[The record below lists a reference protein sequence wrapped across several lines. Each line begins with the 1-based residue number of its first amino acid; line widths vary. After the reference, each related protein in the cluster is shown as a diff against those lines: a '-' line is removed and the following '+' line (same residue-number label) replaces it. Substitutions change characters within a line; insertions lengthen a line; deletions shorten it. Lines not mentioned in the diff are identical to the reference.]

1 MSFPIKGFI
10 ETSFVD
16 WPGKIASIIFLPQCN
31 FRCPYCHNYELVLDP
46 DQFDS
51 FPIDYIVGKLRHFR
65 SWVDG
70 VCITGGEPTLVA
82 NLTQLIKT
90 VRDEGMLIKLDTNG
104 SRPEIVEQLIRDRL
118 VDSISMDIKAPLEE
132 EIYSRCAGVK
142 INLDAIKES
151 IALLR
156 LNRIPYQFRTT
167 VVPTLLT
174 RESLMQLAHQLEG
187 CSGLKLQ
194 NFSPAH
200 TLDPEYINIK
210 PFAEDELAHLQD
222 EVNCTIRNSGPSE
235 GHTCA
240 MPRCA

>member
-51 FPIDYIVGKLRHFR
+51 FPKDYIVGKLRNFR
-65 SWVDG
+65 NWIDG
-70 VCITGGEPTLVA
+70 VCITGGEPTLFPH
-82 NLTQLIKT
+82 LIELIKT
-90 VRDEGMLIKLDTNG
+90 LRDEGMLIKLDTNG
-104 SRPEIVEQLIRDRL
+104 SRPEVVEQLIGDHL
-118 VDSISMDIKAPLEE
+118 VDCISMDIKAPLEE
-132 EIYSRCAGVK
+132 ELYSRCAGVRVP
-142 INLDAIKES
+142 LDNIKES

-156 LNRIPYQFRTT
+156 SNRIPYQFRTT
-167 VVPTLLT
+167 VVPKLLT
-174 RESLMQLAHQLEG
+174 RKNLMQLAYQLEG

-194 NFSPAH
+194 NFSPVH
-200 TLDPEYINIK
+200 TLDPEYIKIA
-210 PFAEDELAHLQD
+210 PFAEDELAGLQD
-222 EVNCTIRNSGPSE
+222 EVNCTIRNSSSSVGYDC
-235 GHTCA
+235 T